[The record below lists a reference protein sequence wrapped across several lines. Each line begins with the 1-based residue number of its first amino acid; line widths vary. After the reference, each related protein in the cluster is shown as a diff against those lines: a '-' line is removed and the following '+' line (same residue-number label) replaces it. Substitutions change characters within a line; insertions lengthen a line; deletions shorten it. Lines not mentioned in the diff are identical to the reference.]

1 MDKLFKIISL
11 FLLLIATTYSQIKV
25 TSLISNEKI
34 SNNYLFGN
42 SDTRNVFLIND
53 NWKVYQE
60 NSNNVSAIKL
70 PAIFSG
76 DEQLIF
82 EKRIDLTQYQID
94 NHIIKIGFLG
104 INNYAEIYLNGNNIY
119 NHNNGILPF
128 EVILPKDF
136 LKSDK
141 SNKIVV
147 KVKYKIDS
155 ENTIPVKQRF
165 LFPEIQQG
173 IIRDVYLKFLPKIFI
188 SQIDIINILNS
199 SATNGK
205 INFNIKIENYLP
217 KPKFGQTN
225 DVLINV
231 NIFSATQQL
240 SQINFTQSLGT
251 KEIIDSKFEVNLS
264 NIIPWSPETPN
275 FYNCTISIVKDGIVL
290 DKRIKTI
297 SFYNLQGN
305 DNTLLLNGNPFN
317 IKGTTYLL
325 NETINSDENIYS
337 RIKKDLQL
345 IKQTGF
351 NAVRF
356 SKSFPHPF
364 ALQICNEIGLLALI
378 EVPLN
383 SIPEKFFE
391 DNNYKLKIAS
401 FEKEFFSS
409 YSNFS
414 NTFLFGIG
422 SGFLPNSTSTENF
435 ISFIAKD
442 LKKSNVISYASFSGL
457 QSSLINGLDFYGIE
471 LFAPDLE
478 SIKNSFNNLN
488 PDIKKSLIITELT
501 YPNYKGSSNG
511 YLVNNSFE
519 AQAKYF
525 DDAINLFEDYNI
537 NGFFINTFLSYK
549 TIYKSFYASYTDD
562 NTVKI
567 SVLSKYKNTNNI
579 VYKVLHSK
587 LNDGSKVA
595 IPIGIKKEDNPIEFI
610 LIALVLALFMA
621 ILVNSKR
628 KFREDATRALLKSYN
643 FFQDIRDHRIT
654 SLFHTS
660 LLLLLIS
667 ATFSLLVTIILFYF
681 RNNLLLEFLISSF
694 ASRKI
699 SSSVSY
705 LAWNPRLAFII
716 FFLIITIK
724 FLLFTLL
731 IKIASFFVKTR
742 VSTTNIFFILVWAFF
757 PVTLLLPL
765 ELILHKILLMNIAN
779 TTVLVLII
787 LIFVWLFFRLLKGI
801 YIIFDVSPFYVYF
814 YSFTAILIFIGALLL
829 KYQVT
834 HLIIYYLEN
843 AVKQYNSLI

>member
-1 MDKLFKIISL
+1 MDKLFKTISL
-11 FLLLIATTYSQIKV
+11 FFLLIVTSYSQIKV
-25 TSLISNEKI
+25 TSLFSNENI
-34 SNNYLFGN
+34 SNNYLFGI
-42 SDTRNVFLIND
+42 SETRNVSLIND

-60 NSNNVSAIKL
+60 NSYNFSTIKL

-76 DEQLIF
+76 DDQLTF
-82 EKRIDLTQYQID
+82 ERKIDLTQNQID
-94 NHIIKIGFLG
+94 NQIIKIGFLG
-104 INNYAEIYLNGNNIY
+104 INNFAEIYLNGNNIY

-136 LKSDK
+136 LRSDK

-188 SQIDIINILNS
+188 SQIDFANTLNS
-199 SATNGK
+199 NATNGK
-205 INFNIKIENYLP
+205 INFNIRLENYLP

-225 DVLINV
+225 DVLISV
-231 NIFSATQQL
+231 NIFSPTQQL
-240 SQINFTQSLGT
+240 TQISITQALGT

-264 NIIPWSPETPN
+264 NIIPWSPDIPN
-275 FYNCTISIVKDGIVL
+275 NYNCVISIIKDGIVL
-290 DKRIKTI
+290 DKQTKTI
-297 SFYNLQGN
+297 SFFNLQKS
-305 DNTLLLNGNPFN
+305 DNSLLLNGNPFS

-325 NETINSDENIYS
+325 NETKNPNENIYA
-337 RIKKDLQL
+337 RIKNDLQL

-351 NAVRF
+351 NSVRF
-356 SKSFPHPF
+356 SKSFPHPY
-364 ALQICNEIGLLALI
+364 ALQVCNEIGLLALI

-383 SIPEKFFE
+383 SIPERFFK

-401 FEKEFFSS
+401 FENEFLTS

-422 SGFLPNSTSTENF
+422 SGFLPNSILTENY
-435 ISFIAKD
+435 ISFIIKG
-442 LKKSNVISYASFSGL
+442 LKKSDVICYASFSGL
-457 QSSLINGLDFYGIE
+457 QNNLINSLDFYGLE
-471 LFAPDLE
+471 LFSPNLE
-478 SIKNSFNNLN
+478 SIKNAFEKLN
-488 PDIKKSLIITELT
+488 PEIKNSLLITELT
-501 YPNYKGSSNG
+501 YPNYKGLSNG
-511 YLVNNSFE
+511 YLVNNSLE

-525 DDAINLFEDYNI
+525 DDVLNLLEDYNI
-537 NGFFINTFLSYK
+537 NRFFINTFFNYSSFFE
-549 TIYKSFYASYTDD
+549 SFYAGYTGDQ
-562 NTVKI
+562 TVKI
-567 SVLSKYKNTNNI
+567 SVLSKYRNTNNI
-579 VYKVLHSK
+579 VYKTLYSK
-587 LNDGSKVA
+587 LNNGSKVA

-621 ILVNSKR
+621 VLVNSKR

-667 ATFSLLVTIILFYF
+667 ATFSLLVTIIIFYF
-681 RNNLLLEFLISSF
+681 RNNLLLEFFISSF

-699 SSSVSY
+699 STTVSF
-705 LAWNPRLAFII
+705 LAWNPKSAFVIL
-716 FFLIITIK
+716 FLFITIK
-724 FLLFTLL
+724 FLLLTLI

-742 VSTTNIFFILVWAFF
+742 VSTTNIFYILVWAYF

-779 TTVLVLII
+779 PTILVLLI
-787 LIFVWLFFRLLKGI
+787 LTIAWLFFRLLKGI
-801 YIIFDVSPFYVYF
+801 SIIFDVSPFYVYL
-814 YSFTAILIFIGALLL
+814 YSFTLILTFIGVLLL
-829 KYQVT
+829 KYQIT
-834 HLIIYYLEN
+834 HSIIYYFEN